1 MTKKSPNK
9 LSKTGK
15 KAGVALSEKQ
25 LDQASGGF
33 LKAPI
38 AKPFKGG

>member
-25 LDQASGGF
+25 LDKVAAGR
-33 LKAPI
+33 APVKI
-38 AKPFKGG
+38 KG